1 MCRTLLIFWWKF
13 KKFGNLQQSKLAII
27 NGVPN
32 ILEMQDGQ
40 LMIAK
45 ESNKNPKLYIKIG
58 SKVYINEFKELT
70 KGSWYG

>member
-1 MCRTLLIFWWKF
+1 MERVLR
-13 KKFGNLQQSKLAII
+13 NLQQSKLAIV

-58 SKVYINEFKELT
+58 Q
-70 KGSWYG
+70 

>member
-1 MCRTLLIFWWKF
+1 MERVLR
-13 KKFGNLQQSKLAII
+13 NLQQSKLAIV

-45 ESNKNPKLYIKIG
+45 ETNKNPKLYIKIG

>member
-1 MCRTLLIFWWKF
+1 MERVLR
-13 KKFGNLQQSKLAII
+13 NLQQSKLAIV

-45 ESNKNPKLYIKIG
+45 ENNKNPKLYIKIG

-70 KGSWYG
+70 KGS

>member
-1 MCRTLLIFWWKF
+1 MERILR
-13 KKFGNLQQSKLAII
+13 NLQQSKLAIV

-70 KGSWYG
+70 KGS

>member
-1 MCRTLLIFWWKF
+1 MERVLR
-13 KKFGNLQQSKLAII
+13 NLQQSKLAIV

-70 KGSWYG
+70 KGS

>member
-1 MCRTLLIFWWKF
+1 MERLLR
-13 KKFGNLQQSKLAII
+13 NLQQSKLAIV

-70 KGSWYG
+70 KGS

>member
-1 MCRTLLIFWWKF
+1 MERVLR
-13 KKFGNLQQSKLAII
+13 NLQQSKLAIV

-45 ESNKNPKLYIKIG
+45 ETNKNPKLYIKIG

-70 KGSWYG
+70 KGS

>member
-1 MCRTLLIFWWKF
+1 MERVLR
-13 KKFGNLQQSKLAII
+13 NLQQSKLAII

-70 KGSWYG
+70 KGS

>member
-1 MCRTLLIFWWKF
+1 MERILR
-13 KKFGNLQQSKLAII
+13 NLQQSKLAIV